1 MTSHPDI
8 PDASMAVDA
17 AGVAADDRRA
27 READAA
33 WQDDVREGVRHVGD
47 LDSLPLSP
55 AERAAAEAA
64 ATRHKVRIPKAYLDL
79 IDWNDPADPIRLQV
93 IPSPDELAEQEG
105 ELDDPIADHA
115 FSPVPRVTHRHADRV
130 LLFPTYQ
137 CAVYCR
143 FCFRKEHL
151 TSIGRGYT
159 REALDEAFAYIAAH
173 PQIREV
179 ILTGGDPLSL
189 PDKVLAEIRA
199 RLEAIQHVRLLR
211 IHTRVPVA
219 LPSRVTG
226 RLVQALQGRLMVTV
240 VTHFNHPREITEAT
254 ERACRTLR
262 QGGFVLLNQS
272 VLLKGVNDTVDVL
285 EELCRELMYRL
296 GVKPYYLHHGDLV
309 PGMAH
314 RRTTIAEGQALVS
327 ALRARLSGICNPVY
341 VLDLPDG
348 GGKVLLG
355 QSYLEACEGET
366 WRIRG
371 LDGVVRGYGELVGE
385 EGRAAAVQASPP
397 W

>member
-1 MTSHPDI
+1 MTSHLDI
-8 PDASMAVDA
+8 PDASSMAT
-17 AGVAADDRRA
+17 DDEHA
-27 READAA
+27 YDAA
-33 WQDDVREGVRHVGD
+33 WQDDVRAGVRQVRD

-55 AERAAAEAA
+55 AERAAAQAA

-79 IDWNDPADPIRLQV
+79 IDWSDPADPIRLQV

-115 FSPVPRVTHRHADRV
+115 FSPVPRLTHRHADRV
-130 LLFPTYQ
+130 LLFATYQ

-143 FCFRKEHL
+143 FCFRKESL
-151 TSIGRGYT
+151 TSIGRGFS
-159 REALDEAFAYIAAH
+159 REALEPAFAYIAAH
-173 PQIREV
+173 PEIREV

-189 PDKVLAEIRA
+189 PDKALAEIRA
-199 RLEAIQHVRLLR
+199 RIEAVAHVRLLR

-219 LPSRVTG
+219 LPSRVTSG
-226 RLVQALQGRLMVTV
+226 LVRSLQGRLMVTV
-240 VTHFNHPREITEAT
+240 VTHFNHAREITPAT
-254 ERACRTLR
+254 EEACRALR

-272 VLLKGVNDTVDVL
+272 VLLKGVNDTVEVL

-296 GVKPYYLHHGDLV
+296 GIKPYYLNHGDLAR
-309 PGMAH
+309 GMAH
-314 RRTTIAEGQALVS
+314 RRTTIAEGRALVS

-348 GGKVLLG
+348 GGKVPLG
-355 QSYLEACEGET
+355 PCYVEAQEGDT

-371 LDGVVRGYGELVGE
+371 QDGELRTYTELVDD
-385 EGRAAAVQASPP
+385 P
-397 W
+397 

>member
-1 MTSHPDI
+1 
-8 PDASMAVDA
+8 MAA
-17 AGVAADDRRA
+17 AGMAADDGRA
-27 READAA
+27 HDDDAS
-33 WQDDVREGVRHVGD
+33 WQDDVRAGVRHVRD

-55 AERAAAEAA
+55 AEREAAQAA

-79 IDWNDPADPIRLQV
+79 IDWSDPADPIRAQV
-93 IPSPDELAEQEG
+93 IPSPEELAELEG

-115 FSPVPRVTHRHADRV
+115 FSPVPRLTHRHADRV

-143 FCFRKEHL
+143 FCFRKESL
-151 TSIGRGYT
+151 TSIGRGFS
-159 REALDEAFAYIAAH
+159 REALEPAFAYIEAH
-173 PQIREV
+173 PEIREV

-189 PDKVLAEIRA
+189 PDKALAEIRA
-199 RLEAIQHVRLLR
+199 RIEAVPHVRLLR

-219 LPSRVTG
+219 LPSRITSG
-226 RLVQALQGRLMVTV
+226 LVRSLQGRLMVTV
-240 VTHFNHPREITEAT
+240 VTHFNHAREITDAAEQ
-254 ERACRTLR
+254 ACRALR

-272 VLLKGVNDTVDVL
+272 VLLKGVNDTVEVL

-296 GVKPYYLHHGDLV
+296 GVKPYYLHHGDLAR
-309 PGMAH
+309 GMAH
-314 RRTTIAEGQALVS
+314 RRTTIAEGQALAS

-348 GGKVLLG
+348 GGKVPLG
-355 QSYLEACEGET
+355 ASYVEAQDGET

-371 LDGVVRGYGELVGE
+371 QDGELRAYTEIVGDL
-385 EGRAAAVQASPP
+385 
-397 W
+397 